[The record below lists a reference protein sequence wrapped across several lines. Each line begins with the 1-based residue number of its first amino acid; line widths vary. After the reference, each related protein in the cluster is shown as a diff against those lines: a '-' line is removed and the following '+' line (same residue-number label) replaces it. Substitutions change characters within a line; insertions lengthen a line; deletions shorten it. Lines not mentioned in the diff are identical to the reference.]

1 MRFSVIT
8 LPICLI
14 GAISANPH
22 PTGGSGSESVSE
34 SESSGNGLDCES
46 NGMYSNSGG
55 KAKVPKGDS
64 FSYKE
69 TTKSSSQSSDIK
81 RRKDVLPGYPPQP
94 KEVLHRS
101 FRLSV
106 IKDEMNGLP
115 KYFPD
120 YKEPIQNPSK
130 SSNIKARMDV
140 FPGYLPKPK
149 GVLQKSFKLFLIKK
163 RLGAPKED
171 DFSSDSS
178 LASKSTSSELSSQDP
193 NSQEDGEVDPTTS
206 SDMFEETPLPDLLV
220 FDHPSAPTRDQQ
232 MMAFRIFLSIYNY
245 KFNNDFVYTFGKIRE
260 PESKRIEQENM
271 VSYLESLRD
280 TKLINQRLIRCER
293 EIFSFHTSNPNLA
306 SKYYEKKRSQNEDAR
321 KGVWRG
327 TFKMQ
332 PDNGGEKV
340 FGQSLMNRCLIIGRA
355 YIYTQAKSVQARSRL
370 TDDQV
375 RLYRY
380 IAPVIQ
386 KLEFQLV

>member
-14 GAISANPH
+14 GVISANPY
-22 PTGGSGSESVSE
+22 PTGGSVSE
-34 SESSGNGLDCES
+34 SEPCGNGLDCES

-64 FSYKE
+64 FKYKE

-81 RRKDVLPGYPPQP
+81 RRIDVLPGYPPQP
-94 KEVLHRS
+94 KEALHRS

-106 IKDEMNGLP
+106 IKDKMNGLP

-130 SSNIKARMDV
+130 SSDIKARMDV

-193 NSQEDGEVDPTTS
+193 NAQEDGGVDPTTS
-206 SDMFEETPLPDLLV
+206 SDMFEETPLPDFLV
-220 FDHPSAPTRDQQ
+220 FDYPNAPTRDQQ
-232 MMAFRIFLSIYNY
+232 MIAYDIFLSTYNY
-245 KFNNDFVYTFGKIRE
+245 RFNSKLIYVLKRIYE

-271 VSYLESLRD
+271 VSYLKSLRD
-280 TKLINQRLIRCER
+280 IKHMNQGLINCER
-293 EIFSFHTSNPNLA
+293 EIFSFHASSPSLA
-306 SKYYEKKRSQNEDAR
+306 SKYYEKKKSQKEDAR
-321 KGVWRG
+321 KGVWRK

-332 PDNGGEKV
+332 PDNEDEKLL
-340 FGQSLMNRCLIIGRA
+340 GKYLMNRCLIIGRA

-386 KLEFQLV
+386 KMEFQLV